1 MQKVDY
7 QYIEGIKSNNRNL
20 VREIYNLYLPS
31 VIKLVR
37 SNKGNRD
44 EARDIF
50 QEALLLIYEKAQ
62 QPDFELTS
70 SFKAYLLGICRYL
83 WLRQLKKKYRSDLTI
98 EGDEGYTIKDD
109 LEVLISEEEKWKLM
123 RMKFALLG
131 KDCQRVLQLFFDGH
145 SLKEIAEKMNYT
157 EKTAKWKKFSCK
169 EKLSKSIK
177 KDPRYRELVEF

>member
-1 MQKVDY
+1 MQNADY
-7 QYIEGIKSNNRNL
+7 QYIEAIKKNDKKL
-20 VREIYNLYLPS
+20 VKELYKQFLPA

-37 SNKGNRD
+37 SNKGNQE

-50 QEALLLIYEKAQ
+50 QEALLIVYEKAQ
-62 QPDFELTS
+62 QANFVLTS

-109 LEVLISEEEKWKLM
+109 IEILISEEEKWRLL
-123 RMKFALLG
+123 RQKFAQLG
-131 KDCQRVLQLFFDGH
+131 KDCQQVLQLFFDGH
-145 SLKEIAEKMNYT
+145 SLREIAQKMNYT

-169 EKLSKSIK
+169 EKLSDLIK